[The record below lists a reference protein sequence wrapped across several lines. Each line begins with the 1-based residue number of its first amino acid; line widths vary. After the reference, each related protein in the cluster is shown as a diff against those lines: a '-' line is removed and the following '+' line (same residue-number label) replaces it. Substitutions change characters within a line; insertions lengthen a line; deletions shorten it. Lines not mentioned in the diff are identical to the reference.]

1 MPWASDN
8 IDGDFMDFEK
18 LIKSKTFSF
27 FDWLYRLL
35 VINLM
40 MIFMMLPVLTLLP
53 GVVAAYATIRDHGNG
68 DITNTFKLF
77 FRNFKK
83 YFERS
88 FTVWIII
95 VLATLVGG
103 YSIIF
108 YGSLSTEN
116 LLSQAGFYVMLF
128 MFLLILL
135 LLVNIPLLIINFP
148 SLKGMDIFRATTYI
162 SFKFLGTTLIL
173 FGLFVL
179 TIVIAPFL
187 PISVLFGFSA
197 PVYFAIKITKPVYNF
212 LVSINF
218 DEKITREEEYEDED

>member
-77 FRNFKK
+77 LEIFKSILK
-83 YFERS
+83 RS

-108 YGSLSTEN
+108 ME
-116 LLSQAGFYVMLF
+116 V
-128 MFLLILL
+128 
-135 LLVNIPLLIINFP
+135 
-148 SLKGMDIFRATTYI
+148 
-162 SFKFLGTTLIL
+162 
-173 FGLFVL
+173 
-179 TIVIAPFL
+179 
-187 PISVLFGFSA
+187 
-197 PVYFAIKITKPVYNF
+197 
-212 LVSINF
+212 
-218 DEKITREEEYEDED
+218 

>member
-77 FRNFKK
+77 RNFKK

-95 VLATLVGG
+95 VLATLLVV
-103 YSIIF
+103 IVLF

-116 LLSQAGFYVMLF
+116 LLS
-128 MFLLILL
+128 
-135 LLVNIPLLIINFP
+135 
-148 SLKGMDIFRATTYI
+148 SR
-162 SFKFLGTTLIL
+162 
-173 FGLFVL
+173 VL
-179 TIVIAPFL
+179 
-187 PISVLFGFSA
+187 
-197 PVYFAIKITKPVYNF
+197 
-212 LVSINF
+212 
-218 DEKITREEEYEDED
+218 